1 MDVKRKVA
9 LSCVYESYWDMLSAE
24 IQEYILEFKFS
35 QEQIDEAREAL
46 MSQLRQEIAMY
57 RRVKVKW
64 RLGHVRCTVFRK
76 KCEICDV
83 IHPPRVYGHYKDV
96 ANVKKWAFLGY
107 GLGQALRNVD
117 EARISCAPYT
127 VTPGGPDSF
136 QDPPSC
142 KPRPINHSGMVLF

>member
-9 LSCVYESYWDMLSAE
+9 LSCVYESYWDMLSPE

-46 MSQLRQEIAMY
+46 MSQLRQEIALY

-64 RLGHVRCTVFRK
+64 RLGHVRCTASRT

-83 IHPPRVYGHYKDV
+83 IHPRRVYGHYKDV

-107 GLGQALRNVD
+107 GLGQAVLNVD
-117 EARISCAPYT
+117 DARISCAPYI
-127 VTPGGPDSF
+127 VQGGVPDSF

-142 KPRPINHSGMVLF
+142 NSKPSPINPLF